1 MLANL
6 ISNIT
11 PFVESYG
18 IFGVFFL
25 SVVEEIIVPIPSS
38 LPLLAAGFFSLPA
51 SGEFL
56 SIFIRA
62 IYFIAIPGAL
72 GLSIGALFGYSLA
85 YMGGEALIKKF
96 GKWLGI
102 SWSSI
107 EKTRDKFE
115 KSKSDEF
122 IILSLRAIPFIP
134 NLAVSLACGI
144 LRYPVK
150 KFILLTFA
158 GTFLRA
164 LLMGMLGWSLGGA
177 YVIYASR
184 ISEFGIYATE
194 IVVTLAFLAVV
205 YFVIRKMAKRRR
217 MR

>member
-1 MLANL
+1 MFSNL

-18 IFGVFFL
+18 VFGVFFL
-25 SVVEEIIVPIPSS
+25 SVVEEIVVPIPSS
-38 LPLLAAGFFSLPA
+38 LPLLAAGFFLLPA
-51 SGEFL
+51 SEEFL
-56 SIFIRA
+56 GVFVRA

-72 GLSIGALFGYSLA
+72 GLTVGAMFGYSLA
-85 YMGGEALIKKF
+85 YLGGEALIKKF
-96 GKWLGI
+96 GRWVGV

-122 IILSLRAIPFIP
+122 IILSLRTIPFIP

-144 LRYPVK
+144 LRYPIK
-150 KFILLTFA
+150 KFIILTFF

-177 YVIYASR
+177 YVVYASR
-184 ISEFGIYATE
+184 ISSVGVYLTE
-194 IVVTLAFLAVV
+194 IIVGLIILCVV
-205 YFVIRKMAKRRR
+205 YFVLRRKLKNRRK
-217 MR
+217 

>member
-1 MLANL
+1 MLSNL

-18 IFGVFFL
+18 VFGIFFL

-38 LPLLAAGFFSLPA
+38 LPLLAAGFFFLPA

-56 SIFIRA
+56 SIFIKA

-72 GLSIGALFGYSLA
+72 GLTVGALFGYSLA

-96 GKWLGI
+96 GKWLGV

-107 EKTRDKFE
+107 EKTREKFE
-115 KSKSDEF
+115 KSRSDEF
-122 IILSLRAIPFIP
+122 IILSLRTLPFIP
-134 NLAVSLACGI
+134 NLAVSLACGT
-144 LRYPVK
+144 LRYPIK
-150 KFILLTFA
+150 KFILLTFI

-184 ISEFGIYATE
+184 ISSVWAYFAE
-194 IVVTLAFLAVV
+194 IIGGLVILCIV
-205 YFVIRKMAKRRR
+205 YFIFKKKLKSRKN
-217 MR
+217 